1 MSKPK
6 IKQISKIEE
15 ADLDNPDNCLFYIS
29 YNDDMTQIMLTI
41 QSKTAI
47 MPQEYMAALAEFVN
61 EASENPDNLF
71 VETLDFEDDL
81 TKH

>member
-15 ADLDNPDNCLFYIS
+15 ADLDNPDNCLFYIQ
-29 YNDDMTQIMLTI
+29 YDEHLTQIMLTV
-41 QSKTAI
+41 QSKHPI
-47 MPQEYMAALAEFVN
+47 SPEEYMAALAEFVN
-61 EASENPDNLF
+61 EASENPQNLF
-71 VETLDFEDDL
+71 VEEPFHEDDI